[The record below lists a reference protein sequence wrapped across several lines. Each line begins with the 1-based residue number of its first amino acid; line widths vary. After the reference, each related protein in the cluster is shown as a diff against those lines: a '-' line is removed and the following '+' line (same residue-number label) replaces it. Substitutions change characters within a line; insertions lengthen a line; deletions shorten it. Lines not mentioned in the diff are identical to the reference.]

1 MMKRII
7 VALNMVIGIVVCTLT
22 ACVIDGV
29 YGNTDELSDVIKT
42 LQPRVIELNDIV
54 IKIQPDAYTCGI
66 TTITVISNY
75 CNNTD
80 YEVNDLI
87 NKYNA
92 SNGSTV
98 NDMKKWLEGE
108 LPGKSIVYESNGSN
122 ESMMRNIHVSLS
134 NNHPVA
140 ILFGSPNPYN
150 KPYYDFHGSVVY
162 GINLDSQ
169 TIVIANSYGYREET
183 SLVDFLNRM
192 LFTELDKYPSVQQFQ
207 IRRNRMDR
215 NAYFLIQ

>member
-1 MMKRII
+1 MMQRII
-7 VALNMVIGIVVCTLT
+7 AALNIVIGTSLCTLT
-22 ACVIDGV
+22 ACVIDGA
-29 YGNTDELSDVIKT
+29 YGNIDELSDVIKT
-42 LQPRVIELNDIV
+42 LQPRAIELNDIA
-54 IKIQPDAYTCGI
+54 IKTQPDAYTCGI
-66 TTITVISNY
+66 TTVTVMSNY
-75 CNNTD
+75 CNGTD
-80 YEVNDLI
+80 YEVSDLI

-98 NDMKKWLEGE
+98 NDIKKWLKGE
-108 LPGKSIVYESNGSN
+108 LPEKSIVYESNGSN
-122 ESMMRNIHVSLS
+122 ESMMRNIHDSLS

-162 GINLDSQ
+162 GMNLDSQ
-169 TIVIANSYGYREET
+169 TITIANSYGYREET

-192 LFTELDKYPSVQQFQ
+192 LYTELDKYPSVQQFQ

-215 NAYFLIQ
+215 NAYFLIH